1 MAIYMKFGDIKGSVT
16 TDKYKDWI
24 ELDSFSFSTNRNVGT
39 AARGALHR
47 ESSEPTIGEIHV
59 TKKADTASPKL
70 FLDAVA
76 GHLDNKIKITMTTT
90 TKGGVTD
97 FLTYELAEA
106 GVSSYSAASGG
117 DHPSESLTLNFTKIT
132 KTFKPLDPK
141 IGGTPET
148 VGYDLKQ
155 MKTV

>member
-24 ELDSFSFSTNRNVGT
+24 EVDSFLFSTTRNVGS
-39 AARGALHR
+39 AARGASHR
-47 ESSEPTIGEIHV
+47 ESSEPTIGEVHL
-59 TKKADTASPKL
+59 TKKSDTASPKL
-70 FLDAVA
+70 FMDAVS
-76 GHLDNKIKITMTTT
+76 GHLDSKVTIKMTTT
-90 TKGGVTD
+90 DKGGVTD
-97 FLTYELAEA
+97 YLTYELTET
-106 GVSSYSAASGG
+106 GISSYSIQSGG
-117 DHPSESLTLNFTKIT
+117 DHPTESLTLNFTKIS

-141 IGGTPET
+141 ISATPET

>member
-1 MAIYMKFGDIKGSVT
+1 MAVYMKFGSVKGSVT

-24 ELDSFSFSTNRNVGT
+24 ELDSFSFSTTRNVGT
-39 AARGALHR
+39 AARGAMHR

-59 TKKADTASPKL
+59 TKKVDTATPKL
-70 FLDAVA
+70 FMDAVS
-76 GHLDNKIKITMTTT
+76 GHLDNKVTIKMTTT
-90 TKGGVTD
+90 DKGGVTD

-106 GVSSYSAASGG
+106 GVSSYSIQSHG
-117 DHPSESLTLNFTKIT
+117 DHPSESLTLNFTKVSQ
-132 KTFKPLDPK
+132 TFKPLDPK
-141 IGGTPET
+141 ISGTPET